1 MVSVINSMGL
11 NGLEAFVVT
20 IQSDVSRGMPS
31 CDIVGLPDASV
42 KESKNRVRSAINNS
56 GFKFPLAKITIN
68 LAMAD
73 TTKSYSDFIHSY
85 NFVYDYNCCKIHSI

>member
-31 CDIVGLPDASV
+31 CYIVGLPDASV
-42 KESKNRVRSAINNS
+42 KESKNRVR
-56 GFKFPLAKITIN
+56 
-68 LAMAD
+68 
-73 TTKSYSDFIHSY
+73 
-85 NFVYDYNCCKIHSI
+85 